1 MEGNLVSV
9 LIGIMVA
16 VIIGVVVA
24 IPTVTSSI
32 AASNLTGNTATVV
45 NLIPVLLALVLLV
58 AVVRYLS

>member
-1 MEGNLVSV
+1 MEGNLVNV
-9 LIGIMVA
+9 LIGLMIA

-24 IPTVTSSI
+24 IPTVTTSI
-32 AASNLTGNTATVV
+32 SDANLTGNTATVV